1 MAVIAATKPISSCR
15 NPVAIFHEGF
25 RCSSSSKSAKSGFS
39 RQATSLLS
47 CGIHHQLGG
56 LSLKLSNA
64 QQWVKSVPPAAAP
77 AAFVRNALSMG
88 TQEGQEVTTLNGS
101 AKQEVLQFVK
111 YHGLGN
117 DFLLVDNR
125 DSETPKITPEQ
136 AIVVCDRNFGVG
148 GDGVIFVLPGTNGSD
163 YTMRIYNS
171 DGSEPEM
178 CGNGI
183 RCMARFVAE
192 LEGTTESRSYTIS
205 TLGGLIVPRLQD
217 DGQVC
222 VDMGPPILEAAKIP
236 TTLSPSKD
244 GAVVKVPLSVNG
256 KTWNVTC
263 VSMGNPHCITIL
275 DDSEVLDDLP
285 LSSIGP
291 MFEHHEVFP
300 ARTNTEFI
308 QVLSPSHIRMRVW
321 ERGAGATLACGTGA
335 CALVVAAILE
345 GRAERNCLVELP
357 GGPLQIEWR
366 EDDNHLYMTG
376 PAQKVFVGTA
386 FL

>member
-1 MAVIAATKPISSCR
+1 MAVIAATKPISSFC
-15 NPVAIFHEGF
+15 NPAATFHEGF
-25 RCSSSSKSAKSGFS
+25 RCSSISRSVKSGFS
-39 RQATSLLS
+39 RQATSWLS
-47 CGIHHQLGG
+47 CGSHHQLGG

-64 QQWVKSVPPAAAP
+64 QQWVKSVRPAAAP
-77 AAFVRNALSMG
+77 AVFVRNALSMG
-88 TQEGQEVTTLNGS
+88 TQEDQEVTTLNGS
-101 AKQEVLQFVK
+101 PKQEVLQFVK

-136 AIVVCDRNFGVG
+136 AIAVCDRNFGVG

-171 DGSEPEM
+171 NGSEPEM

-217 DGQVC
+217 DGQ
-222 VDMGPPILEAAKIP
+222 
-236 TTLSPSKD
+236 
-244 GAVVKVPLSVNG
+244 
-256 KTWNVTC
+256 
-263 VSMGNPHCITIL
+263 
-275 DDSEVLDDLP
+275 VLDDLP

-335 CALVVAAILE
+335 CALVVAALLE
-345 GRAERNCLVELP
+345 GRTERNCLVELP

-376 PAQKVFVGTA
+376 PAHKVFVGTA
-386 FL
+386 SL